1 MEVNI
6 IDPYVITQP
15 ETTVPETPKP
25 ETSKPQASE
34 PQTPSYNGSHKMEV
48 IDGITYLTAL

>member
-34 PQTPSYNGSHKMEV
+34 PQTPSYNGSHKWR
-48 IDGITYLTAL
+48 L